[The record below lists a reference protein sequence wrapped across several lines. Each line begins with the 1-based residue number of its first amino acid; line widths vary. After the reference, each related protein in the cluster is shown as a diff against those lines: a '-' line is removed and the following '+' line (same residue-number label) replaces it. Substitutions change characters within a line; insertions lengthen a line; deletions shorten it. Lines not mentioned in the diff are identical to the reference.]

1 MPFDG
6 SQEDHAPHPVDI
18 AVGHRIRARRKAA
31 RISQSKLAKHLG
43 VSFQQVQKYER
54 GANRV
59 SGSVLVRI
67 AERLETRVA
76 ELVGETDAPE
86 SNPRTATLLASP
98 GAYKLLEVYATL
110 GSSTLRTALLNLAQ
124 TLSKADNEQPRPRTV
139 G

>member
-31 RISQSKLAKHLG
+31 KISQSKLAKHLG

-59 SGSVLVRI
+59 SASKLAEIANALETTVADLMGETGNADADPRMAALLAIPEALHLLEGFEQLSPNIRQAVLKLVRE
-67 AERLETRVA
+67 A
-76 ELVGETDAPE
+76 GKKD
-86 SNPRTATLLASP
+86 
-98 GAYKLLEVYATL
+98 
-110 GSSTLRTALLNLAQ
+110 
-124 TLSKADNEQPRPRTV
+124 
-139 G
+139 